1 MIEATSIDKRSF
13 SYGQKTIDY
22 SLFFTDRRS
31 LEIAVHPD
39 STVVV
44 KAPLDSDISLIE
56 KKLHK
61 RARWIFRQLNYF
73 RQFNPKT
80 PDRQY
85 INGETHLYLGRQ
97 YRLKISHSQ
106 ENGVKLIKGF
116 FQVACR
122 EEHNQE
128 IVKKLMNNWFLQKA
142 NIQFNESLAR
152 CWPKFNAFDLTQPS
166 ISIKRMKKRWGS
178 LSNKGTVTL
187 NTDLI
192 KAPKECIDY
201 VVTHELC
208 HLKYHDHSPE
218 FYKLLDSVIPGWEKI
233 KHKLELSMA

>member
-13 SYGQKTIDY
+13 SYGQRTIDY

-61 RARWIFRQLNYF
+61 RARWILRQTDYF

-106 ENGVKLIKGF
+106 ENSVKLIKGS
-116 FQVACR
+116 FQLACIK
-122 EEHNQE
+122 EHNPE
-128 IVKKLMNNWFLQKA
+128 IVKKLMNNWYLQKA
-142 NIQFNESLAR
+142 NIQFSESLAY
-152 CWPKFNAFDLTQPS
+152 CWPKFNAFALVQPS
-166 ISIKRMKKRWGS
+166 MLIRRMKKRWGS
-178 LSNKGTVTL
+178 LSNKGTVIL
-187 NTDLI
+187 NPYLI

-201 VVTHELC
+201 VVSHELC
-208 HLKYHDHSPE
+208 HLKYHNHSPE
-218 FYKLLDSVIPGWEKI
+218 FYKLLDSVIPGWKKI
-233 KHKLELSMA
+233 KHKLELSMV

>member
-1 MIEATSIDKRSF
+1 MIETTSIDKRSF
-13 SYGQKTIDY
+13 FYGQKTITY
-22 SLFFTDRRS
+22 SLSLTDRRS

-61 RARWIFRQLNYF
+61 RARWILKQLNYF

-80 PDRQY
+80 PVRQY

-97 YRLKISHSQ
+97 YRLKIFQGQ
-106 ENGVKLIKGF
+106 ENSVKLIKGF

-122 EEHNQE
+122 KEHNSE
-128 IVKKLMNNWFLQKA
+128 IIKKLMNNWYLQKA

-152 CWPKFNAFDLTQPS
+152 CWPKFNAFAFTQPS
-166 ISIKRMKKRWGS
+166 ISIRRMKKRWGS
-178 LSNKGTVTL
+178 LSNKGTVIL

-201 VVTHELC
+201 VVSHELC

-218 FYKLLDSVIPGWEKI
+218 FHMLLDSVIPGWKKI
-233 KHKLELSMA
+233 KHKLELSMV

>member
-13 SYGQKTIDY
+13 SYGQRTIDY

-39 STVVV
+39 STVAV
-44 KAPLDSDISLIE
+44 KAPLDSAISLIE

-61 RARWIFRQLNYF
+61 RARWILRQIDYF

-97 YRLKISHSQ
+97 YRLKISHGQKNS
-106 ENGVKLIKGF
+106 VKLIKGF
-116 FQVACR
+116 FKVACR
-122 EEHNQE
+122 KKHNPV
-128 IVKKLMNNWFLQKA
+128 IVKKLMNNWYSQKA
-142 NIQFNESLAR
+142 NIQFSESLAR
-152 CWPKFNAFDLTQPS
+152 CWPKFNAFALVQPS
-166 ISIKRMKKRWGS
+166 ILIRRMKKRWGS
-178 LSNKGTVTL
+178 LSNKGTVIL
-187 NTDLI
+187 NPDLI

-201 VVTHELC
+201 VVSHELC
-208 HLKYHDHSPE
+208 HLKHHNHSPE
-218 FYKLLDSVIPGWEKI
+218 FHMLLDSVIPGWKRI
-233 KHKLELSMA
+233 KHKLELSMV

>member
-13 SYGQKTIDY
+13 FYGQKIIDY
-22 SLFFTDRRS
+22 SLFLTDRRS

-39 STVVV
+39 STIVV

-80 PDRQY
+80 PARQY

-97 YRLKISHSQ
+97 YRLKISHGQ
-106 ENGVKLIKGF
+106 ENSVKLIKGF

-122 EEHNQE
+122 KEHNPE
-128 IVKKLMNNWFLQKA
+128 IVKKLMNNWYLQKT
-142 NIQFNESLAR
+142 NIQFNESLIR

-218 FYKLLDSVIPGWEKI
+218 FYKLLDSVIPRWKKI
-233 KHKLELSMA
+233 KHKLELSMI